1 MAEQQIFDLSGR
13 TALVTGANRGIGK
26 STALALATAGANL
39 VLAVRDISS
48 TAALEAEIKAMGRQV
63 VSVKMDVQQL
73 DEALDAFDLAVQKMG
88 VIDILVNNVGGGIGD
103 LAIDV
108 KPDDFDWVM
117 NQNVKSS
124 FFISQK
130 FAKQLI
136 KAKRSGHIINVSS
149 QAGEI
154 ALPTESTY
162 CIAKAAV
169 SHMTRCLAIEWGE
182 HDIRVNAVSPTFMTT
197 DGTSEALSDP
207 AFKADTLERIA
218 ALHKIGKPQDV
229 AGAIV
234 FLASPAADM
243 ITGHNLV
250 IDGGW
255 TIR

>member
-1 MAEQQIFDLSGR
+1 MTQQDIFSLTGR
-13 TALVTGANRGIGK
+13 VALITGANRGIGK
-26 STALALATAGANL
+26 ATALALAKAGANI
-39 VLAVRDISS
+39 VLAVRDVS
-48 TAALEAEIKAMGRQV
+48 TTTDLEAEIQAIGRDV
-63 VSVKMDVQQL
+63 LTVEMDVQKL
-73 DEALDAFDLAVQKMG
+73 DNAYKAFDLAIQQMG
-88 VIDILVNNVGGGIGD
+88 FFDILVNNVGGGVGS

-117 NQNVKSS
+117 SQNVKSS
-124 FFISQK
+124 FFLSQK
-130 FAKQLI
+130 FARELI
-136 KAKRSGHIINVSS
+136 KANKAGHIINVSS

-154 ALPTESTY
+154 ALPTESVY
-162 CIAKAAV
+162 CLAKAAV
-169 SHMTRCLAIEWGE
+169 SHMTRCLAIEWGP

-197 DGTSEALSDP
+197 DGTAEALSDP
-207 AFKADTLERIA
+207 AFKADTIERIA

-243 ITGHNLV
+243 ITGHNML